1 MPWVLQFPPQRT
13 LQGSEVW
20 RLCEA
25 LNEKQNTQ
33 VTFISPD
40 LSLSLLWVSCPL
52 RASQAKGEMF
62 WLWPSSVFSL
72 DWLINVVCSCCWV
85 SDEIYAHQG
94 CHISV
99 LIFTLLCLK
108 ESHYS
113 GFITFD
119 CFQNFTHMKP
129 VRSSQLSDVRAAGWK
144 LRLGREHNNSFSYS
158 CLSVVGT
165 GRDMVSVTYFLNTDL
180 VLKRVHIV
188 SVSKGHSISEGW
200 GQFPWTDFGK
210 LDSFRS
216 CCCCCCCYN

>member
-52 RASQAKGEMF
+52 RASQARGEMF
-62 WLWPSSVFSL
+62 WLWPSSVF
-72 DWLINVVCSCCWV
+72 WLIDQCS
-85 SDEIYAHQG
+85 
-94 CHISV
+94 
-99 LIFTLLCLK
+99 LFLLLGFWWDLCPPGLPYFSPYFHPSLLK

-119 CFQNFTHMKP
+119 CFQTFTHMKP

-144 LRLGREHNNSFSYS
+144 LRLRREHNNSFSYS

-165 GRDMVSVTYFLNTDL
+165 GRDMVSVTYFLNTNL

-188 SVSKGHSISEGW
+188 SVSKGHSTSEGW

-210 LDSFRS
+210 LDSFHPCS
-216 CCCCCCCYN
+216 CCCCCCYD